1 MNQVIRILAT
11 AWLAATACLAQA
23 EATTLSALSLESD
36 HVVVARA
43 THRTDPD
50 DTIVRVSFDSIED
63 LKGTA
68 PRQFSLSEPAGAC
81 CSQLLF
87 TIDPGERVVLFLDR
101 LGPRLHLRGGS
112 RAGIEATEP
121 VVDHVRSLC
130 ATTDPLLRAGLLA
143 DALELED
150 QRIRTDAALALA
162 TAPVLPQAA
171 PAVEARI
178 VQRLGEGPRA
188 LTPDMPAL
196 LRIGARMDL
205 ATARRA
211 LLGAYLDAVPQDEA
225 RALRM
230 WVATYPAASVATDL
244 ATLDLDDD
252 GRTIRAARLL
262 AELPAADAVPV
273 LQRLARRPAG
283 NVARSEVTRALA
295 VHGVRTAAVLDEPAA
310 PVRPRLQ
317 VVPAGRTP

>member
-1 MNQVIRILAT
+1 MNHVFRILST

-36 HVVVARA
+36 HVVVALA
-43 THRTDPD
+43 THRADPD
-50 DTIVRVSFDSIED
+50 DSIIRVAFERLED

-112 RAGIEATEP
+112 RAGLEASQL

-130 ATTDPLLRAGLLA
+130 STVDPVLHAGLLA
-143 DALELED
+143 DALASED
-150 QRIRTDAALALA
+150 ARIRTDAALALA
-162 TAPVLPQAA
+162 AAPVLPQAA
-171 PAVEARI
+171 PALEARI
-178 VQRLGEGPRA
+178 VERLGSGTRN
-188 LTPDMPAL
+188 LTPDIPAL

-205 ATARRA
+205 PTARRA
-211 LLGAYLDAVPQDEA
+211 LLASYLDTVPQDDA

-230 WVATYPAASVATDL
+230 WIASYPAASVATDL
-244 ATLDLDDD
+244 ATLDLEDE
-252 GRTIRAARLL
+252 GRTARAARLL
-262 AELPAADAVPV
+262 AELPAAEALPV
-273 LQRLARRPAG
+273 LQRLARRPLGAG
-283 NVARSEVTRALA
+283 AGHEVARALA
-295 VHGVRTAAVLDEPAA
+295 THGVLTARTLDG
-310 PVRPRLQ
+310 PVVPQPPRLQ
-317 VVPAGRTP
+317 VVPAGRKP